1 MPGDPLDP
9 ETLARV
15 ELPEPRDEGGAVVA
29 HALVIDHFGNV
40 GLNVDHERLAGTGIT
55 LGGRVDVEAH
65 GERYV
70 ATYAQTFADVS
81 PGELIVYQDA
91 YRTLALA
98 INRGDAAGT
107 LGAEAGR
114 RGAAAAAMIGSPRVH
129 HRLTDSTNERAKQL
143 AAAGA
148 PHGTLVTADEQTAGR
163 GRQGRAWTAPPRS
176 AVLMSLVLR
185 ELDER
190 LPLTAAVALCE
201 ALPVEAA
208 IKWPNDVWIEGR
220 KVAGILVEGR
230 PQEGWAVLGVGV
242 NVTTERF
249 PAELAESATSLR
261 LAGVEADPDAVL
273 AGLLRSLSDWLSA
286 PPDRVLEAWRSLD
299 ALKGE
304 RVRWTGGEGIADG
317 IDDSGALRVE
327 TASGLVTLDAGE
339 VHLLR

>member
-1 MPGDPLDP
+1 
-9 ETLARV
+9 
-15 ELPEPRDEGGAVVA
+15 
-29 HALVIDHFGNV
+29 
-40 GLNVDHERLAGTGIT
+40 
-55 LGGRVDVEAH
+55 
-65 GERYV
+65 
-70 ATYAQTFADVS
+70 
-81 PGELIVYQDA
+81 
-91 YRTLALA
+91 
-98 INRGDAAGT
+98 
-107 LGAEAGR
+107 
-114 RGAAAAAMIGSPRVH
+114 MIGSPRVH

-148 PHGTLVTADEQTAGR
+148 PHGTLVSADEQTAGR

-176 AVLMSLVLR
+176 AVLMSVVLR

-230 PQEGWAVLGVGV
+230 PQEGWAVLGLGV

-261 LAGVEADPDAVL
+261 LAGIDADPETVL
-273 AGLLRSLSDWLSA
+273 AGLLRSLSEWLGAPPARVLSA
-286 PPDRVLEAWRSLD
+286 WRQLD

-304 RVRWTGGEGIADG
+304 RVRWTDGEGIADG

-327 TASGLVTLDAGE
+327 TGSGLATLDAGE